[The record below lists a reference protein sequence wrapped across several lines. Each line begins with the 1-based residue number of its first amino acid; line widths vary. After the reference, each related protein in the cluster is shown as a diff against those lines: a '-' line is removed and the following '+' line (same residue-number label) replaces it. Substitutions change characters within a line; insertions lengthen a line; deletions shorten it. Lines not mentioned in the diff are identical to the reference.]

1 MYGEQ
6 DFDAFKKMMDWM
18 IGIVDKYGWW
28 GVFAFSSFPNAL
40 FDVCG
45 TQRAPGKCVGLS
57 LLLPLD
63 LADRA

>member
-45 TQRAPGKCVGLS
+45 TQCVLLGSVPGCRCFCPS
-57 LLLPLD
+57 I
-63 LADRA
+63 